1 MCISKFLLASGLTL
15 ALCSAAVAGQTR
27 DHRNGSSPQGGV
39 TVGPNPTHGG
49 YGGGG
54 GSRYPST
61 TKVTTPPPTTGPG
74 WHGDVRC
81 HSASCFGK
89 VD

>member
-1 MCISKFLLASGLTL
+1 MFPSSCWRAALRSRSVRLRLLDK
-15 ALCSAAVAGQTR
+15 R